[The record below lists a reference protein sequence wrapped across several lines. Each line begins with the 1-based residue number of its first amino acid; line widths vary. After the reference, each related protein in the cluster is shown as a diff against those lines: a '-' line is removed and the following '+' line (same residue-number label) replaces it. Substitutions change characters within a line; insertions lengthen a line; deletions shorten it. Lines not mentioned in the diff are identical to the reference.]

1 MIKEEN
7 EPPTPERVAEGS
19 PEERLEHL
27 VRALKTLADLSRLRI
42 LGAVATQE
50 RTVEELA
57 SLLDLKA
64 PTVSHH
70 LAKLRDLD
78 LIETRADGVTRW
90 NALSQRGIE
99 SLAKLMSAP
108 EVVATAAAEVEG
120 VSWERKVLRDF
131 LDASNGSE
139 GLRIREIPVQRKKRQ
154 VVLRWLADYFEWDRD
169 YSEKEVNALIKRHHE
184 DTAYLRREL
193 VGERLMA
200 RDAGRYWR
208 SEPPSEE
215 TLARAMRR
223 LEWGRIYTL
232 AELNAQIREVARDV
246 DTTRR
251 ELLARNWLRLSGDDP
266 RYWVTNPPEELL
278 R

>member
-1 MIKEEN
+1 MIHEER
-7 EPPTPERVAEGS
+7 EDATPERAAERA
-19 PEERLEHL
+19 PEERMERL
-27 VRALKTLADLSRLRI
+27 VRALKALADLSRLRI

-57 SLLDLKA
+57 SLLDLKT

-70 LAKLRDLD
+70 LAKLRDLG

-90 NALSQRGIE
+90 NALSQRGLE

-131 LDASNGSE
+131 LDESAASQ
-139 GLRIREIPVQRKKRQ
+139 LPRLREIPVQRKKRQ
-154 VVLRWLADYFEWDRD
+154 VILRWLADRFEWDRD
-169 YSEKEVNALIKRHHE
+169 YAEQEVNALIKRHHE

-208 SEPPSEE
+208 SEPLTEE

-251 ELLARNWLRLSGDDP
+251 ELLSRNWLRLSGDEP
-266 RYWVTNPPEELL
+266 RYWMANPPEEML

>member
-1 MIKEEN
+1 MTNEER
-7 EPPTPERVAEGS
+7 EPATPVNWAEDQ
-19 PEERLEHL
+19 PEERMARL

-57 SLLDLKA
+57 GLLDLKT

-70 LAKLRDLD
+70 LAKLRDLG
-78 LIETRADGVTRW
+78 LVETRADGVTRW
-90 NALSQRGIE
+90 NALSPHGIE

-120 VSWERKVLRDF
+120 VSWERKVLLDF
-131 LDASNGSE
+131 LEQRTDSE
-139 GLRIREIPVQRKKRQ
+139 EPRIREIPVQRKKRQ
-154 VVLRWLADYFEWDRD
+154 VVLRWLADQFEWDRD
-169 YSEKEVNALIKRHHE
+169 YSEKEVIALIKRHHE

-208 SEPPSEE
+208 SEPPTEE
-215 TLARAMRR
+215 TLARVMRR

-232 AELNAQIREVARDV
+232 AELSAQIREVARDV

-251 ELLARNWLRLSGDDP
+251 ELLARNWLRLSGDEP
-266 RYWVTNPPEELL
+266 RYWVANPPEELL